1 MSYVQSLRLKLF
13 KYSPK
18 PGLHCRVRISPAS
31 QRGVGNF
38 FLLNFQPLERRII
51 SPRNQLSSIT
61 KQCRNLSDEYVA
73 IRIIFIWRFYFL
85 ATNTRFF
92 FIIDWYFACPRV
104 APCWYGRRR
113 PALLVESRPPLPW
126 LLWAS
131 ISLSTTPLSTVV
143 ITSLFELPFPKRHR
157 QEDGSEAIQT
167 ALGQTR

>member
-1 MSYVQSLRLKLF
+1 MWYCRSWFFTNICHMCKVLYLKLF

-92 FIIDWYFACPRV
+92 FYHRLVFRMPACGTMLI
-104 APCWYGRRR
+104 WRRR

-143 ITSLFELPFPKRHR
+143 ITSLFRT
-157 QEDGSEAIQT
+157 AIS
-167 ALGQTR
+167 